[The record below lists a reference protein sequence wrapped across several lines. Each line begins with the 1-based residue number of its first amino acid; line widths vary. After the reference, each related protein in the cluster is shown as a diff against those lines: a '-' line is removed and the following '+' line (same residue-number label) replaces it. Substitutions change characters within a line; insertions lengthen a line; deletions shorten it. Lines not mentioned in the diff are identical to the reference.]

1 MEGVSHEAASFAGH
15 QRLDNLCWIYDNNH
29 ISIDGHTE
37 ITYDDDVAERFEG
50 YGWNVTRVAD
60 ANDFNEI
67 TRAFDAFKATEDRPT
82 LIIVD
87 SHIGYGSPHKQD
99 TAAAHGEPLGEEEVR
114 ETKRFYGWPEDAQF
128 LVPDGVRERFADGV
142 GARGAAAARGVGAAA
157 GQLRARAPVARAP
170 DRRDAAARAARRLG
184 PRHPHRS
191 TPTRRGSRPAR
202 PRTRSRTRSPRT
214 CPGCSSGSADL
225 TDSTSVRLDEKVS
238 GGDFQ
243 PDDRGGPPAPL
254 RDPRA
259 RVGGDLERALA
270 VEAAPV
276 VVDLPDL
283 LRLRAAGDPALGADG
298 AAGDPHLHPRL
309 DRPRRGRPD
318 PPAGRAARLAAR
330 DPRPERDPA
339 LRRER
344 GRRGLAG
351 GDRPHPRPGR
361 AGADAPER
369 AGPRPLDV
377 RVRPR
382 GCAAAAT
389 CSPTPATAT
398 RS

>member
-1 MEGVSHEAASFAGH
+1 M
-15 QRLDNLCWIYDNNH
+15 
-29 ISIDGHTE
+29 
-37 ITYDDDVAERFEG
+37 
-50 YGWNVTRVAD
+50 
-60 ANDFNEI
+60 
-67 TRAFDAFKATEDRPT
+67 
-82 LIIVD
+82 
-87 SHIGYGSPHKQD
+87 
-99 TAAAHGEPLGEEEVR
+99 R

-128 LVPDGVRERFADGV
+128 LVPDGVRERFAAGDRRPR
-142 GARGAAAARGVGAAA
+142 RGSCASEWEQAA

-202 PRTRSRTRSPRT
+202 PRTRSRTRSPSNV
-214 CPGCSSGSADL
+214 PWLLSGSADL
-225 TDSTSVRLDEKVS
+225 TDSTSVRLDEEIS
-238 GGDFQ
+238 GGDFE
-243 PDDRGGPPAPL
+243 PDNRDGPPAPL

-259 RVGGDLERALA
+259 RVGGDLQRALA
-270 VEAAPV
+270 LEAAPV

-330 DPRPERDPA
+330 DPGPERDPP

-344 GRRGLAG
+344 GRRGVAG
-351 GDRPHPRPGR
+351 DDRAAPTGR
-361 AGADAPER
+361 SR
-369 AGPRPLDV
+369 W
-377 RVRPR
+377 
-382 GCAAAAT
+382 C
-389 CSPTPATAT
+389 
-398 RS
+398 